1 MALTAHKPSQML
13 VDLVGALGG
22 TWHGNKAMCRCPAH
36 ADGTPSLSLRQGDHG
51 LLVTCFAGCDPIDVL
66 RELDRIPLGHRFTPP
81 PANPPRAA
89 SGTGNIE
96 RLWSEA
102 RPVSGTLAER
112 YLASRFLLPMP
123 ADVRFHPRCPRKPRP
138 HTVFLPALLVA
149 VREGRRLVALQR
161 IYLDPATSG
170 YTEKATLG
178 TLGTGAW
185 QGGGTGPTLGLAE
198 GFETARAWSRLN
210 DLPCWATLGSRRLDL
225 VTIPDSVT
233 TLILAGDNDLAG
245 RRAVARS
252 TERHARDGRVIRA
265 DIPQGAKDWAAVLEA
280 RERGGGGKR

>member
-1 MALTAHKPSQML
+1 MTLVARRPSQAL

-22 TWHGNKAMCRCPAH
+22 TWHGNSAMCRCPAH

-66 RELDRIPLGHRFTPP
+66 RELDRIPLGHRFSPP
-81 PANPPRAA
+81 PEAPRL
-89 SGTGNIE
+89 GTANIE

-102 RPVSGTLAER
+102 RPVPGTLGER
-112 YLASRFLLPMP
+112 YLASRYLLPIP

-149 VREGRRLVALQR
+149 VREGRKLVALQR
-161 IYLDPATSG
+161 IFLDPATG
-170 YTEKATLG
+170 AYTEKATLG
-178 TLGTGAW
+178 LLGTGAW
-185 QGGGTGPTLGLAE
+185 QGGGSGPTIGLAE
-198 GFETARAWSRLN
+198 GFETARAWSRIH
-210 DLPCWATLGSRRLDL
+210 DLPCWASLGSRRLDL

-233 TLILAGDNDLAG
+233 TLILAADNDLAG

-252 TERHARDGRVIRA
+252 IDSHARDGREVRA
-265 DIPQGAKDWAAVLEA
+265 DIPQGNKDWAAVLEA
-280 RERGGGGKR
+280 RERGGGEGG

>member
-1 MALTAHKPSQML
+1 MTLVANRPSQAL

-22 TWHGNKAMCRCPAH
+22 TWHGNTAMCRCPAH
-36 ADGTPSLSLRQGDHG
+36 GDRTPSLSLRQGDHG
-51 LLVTCFAGCDPIDVL
+51 LLVTCYAGCDPVDVL
-66 RELDRIPLGHRFTPP
+66 RELGRIPLGRRFTPP
-81 PANPPRAA
+81 PIQPRT
-89 SGTGNIE
+89 GTANIE

-102 RPVSGTLAER
+102 RLATGTLGER
-112 YLASRFLLPMP
+112 YLASRFLLPIS
-123 ADVRFHPRCPRKPRP
+123 ADIRFHPRCPRKPRP

-161 IYLDPATSG
+161 IFLDPATG
-170 YTEKATLG
+170 AYTEKATLG
-178 TLGTGAW
+178 LLGTGAW
-185 QGGGTGPTLGLAE
+185 QGGGSGTTIGLAE

-225 VTIPDSVT
+225 VGVPDAVT

-252 TERHARDGRVIRA
+252 FESHARDGRMIRA

-280 RERGGGGKR
+280 QERGGGGGG